1 MLTRDNAPIDWANA
15 NSGLGTCLLNVSN
28 FTNDAS
34 LLPEAMAAFEATKLV
49 FTRET
54 LPLQWAFAENN
65 IGDVHWSLATRGG
78 GRPDYEKALE
88 LFESAK
94 DGFKQA
100 GYLPLVDLTD
110 KKIDLIKQTLAKQ

>member
-1 MLTRDNAPIDWANA
+1 M
-15 NSGLGTCLLNVSN
+15 
-28 FTNDAS
+28 
-34 LLPEAMAAFEATKLV
+34 
-49 FTRET
+49 
-54 LPLQWAFAENN
+54 
-65 IGDVHWSLATRGG
+65 HWSLATRGG
-78 GRPDYEKALE
+78 GRPDYEKAIE